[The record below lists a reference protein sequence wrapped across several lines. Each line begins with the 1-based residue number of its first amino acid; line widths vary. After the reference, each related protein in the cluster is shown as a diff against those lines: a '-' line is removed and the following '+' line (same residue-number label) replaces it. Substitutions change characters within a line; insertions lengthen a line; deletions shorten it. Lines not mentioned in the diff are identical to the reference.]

1 MPKGQEGRGIIDAC
15 LQALGEVGAVGG
27 RDSGSPDGVRLDGA
41 RLGVS
46 VTGPVDPAT
55 GRLFT
60 PPNTDSNLAGLD
72 LGADLARSTGLDVR
86 VDRDTNVAALGE
98 HAFGAARGVANFVYM
113 TVSTGVGGA
122 VMLDGRLLRGV
133 DGVAGEI
140 GHISVDRV
148 GPSCGCGRRGCLEA
162 IASGP
167 RSPGGR
173 ATWRKKAVR
182 CMRSWRR
189 GGP

>member
-15 LQALGEVGAVGG
+15 LQALGEVRRRRRAGL
-27 RDSGSPDGVRLDGA
+27 RLPRRVRLDGA

-98 HAFGAARGVANFVYM
+98 HAFGARAGWP
-113 TVSTGVGGA
+113 TSST
-122 VMLDGRLLRGV
+122 
-133 DGVAGEI
+133 
-140 GHISVDRV
+140 
-148 GPSCGCGRRGCLEA
+148 
-162 IASGP
+162 
-167 RSPGGR
+167 
-173 ATWRKKAVR
+173 
-182 CMRSWRR
+182 
-189 GGP
+189 